1 LTRGARAGCLL
12 VFAEPPWPADMQVYE
27 LASERIGPVLSPR
40 FAAYPQ
46 LQAPATPCW

>member
-1 LTRGARAGCLL
+1 LL

-40 FAAYPQ
+40 SRLTPA
-46 LQAPATPCW
+46 QAPATPCW